1 MRGLDKKLK
10 KQRWANRRASLKNLS
25 EKFNKI
31 KPWLREKIAASQ
43 LASKNILM
51 ILNRKLLRSST
62 SDVNWPGQVFIK

>member
-31 KPWLREKIAASQ
+31 KP
-43 LASKNILM
+43 
-51 ILNRKLLRSST
+51 
-62 SDVNWPGQVFIK
+62 